1 MIKKGISVAITLRNY
16 NIIRVI
22 DNGVIVNCTV
32 IEMCYDYALVRFK
45 DKKYK
50 VPYGLIDEVI
60 GHELLVPVVE

>member
-1 MIKKGISVAITLRNY
+1 MALTLRNY
-16 NIIRVI
+16 NIVRVI

-50 VPYGLIDEVI
+50 VPYALIDEVI
-60 GHELLVPVVE
+60 VHELLVPVTE

>member
-1 MIKKGISVAITLRNY
+1 MAITLRNY

-32 IEMCYDYALVRFK
+32 IEMCYDYALVKFK

-50 VPYGLIDEVI
+50 VPYGLIDQVI
-60 GHELLVPVVE
+60 GHELLVPMSE